1 MGESVEISEAT
12 TVSRADFDKLKKGDM
27 ITITYGSSISS
38 GQTRTFQVKSKTRS
52 AKYNVDKVNMVDPKR
67 RWYEVPSLQSRWQRC
82 NPRIG

>member
-1 MGESVEISEAT
+1 MKVMGESVEISEAT

-67 RWYEVPSLQSRWQRC
+67 TVV
-82 NPRIG
+82 